1 MRQAFGA
8 RAGALGGLAAA
19 VVLLSAPMAL
29 AADPA
34 ANEGLVAIGDDG
46 QPSANLHPL
55 DEGELKPLDS
65 GEAVKLSALPG
76 YVAWDFSNGD
86 PLTCLAQAVYFEA
99 RSESEAGQRAVAQV
113 VMNRTHLPQYSST
126 VCGVVYQGSRRA
138 TGCQFT
144 FVCDGSLR
152 NPSDLVAWD
161 RAVGI
166 ARDALAGFVYT
177 PMLQATPYH
186 AAWMTPYWAGELR
199 RIRRIG
205 GQVFYH

>member
-1 MRQAFGA
+1 
-8 RAGALGGLAAA
+8 
-19 VVLLSAPMAL
+19 
-29 AADPA
+29 
-34 ANEGLVAIGDDG
+34 
-46 QPSANLHPL
+46 
-55 DEGELKPLDS
+55 ELKPLDS
-65 GEAVKLSALPG
+65 GDAVKLSDLPG

-126 VCGVVYQGSRRA
+126 VCGVVYQGSRRT

-152 NPSDLVAWD
+152 NPSDIGAWD

-166 ARDALAGFVYT
+166 ARDALAGYVYT
-177 PMLQATPYH
+177 PMLEATHYH
-186 AAWMTPYWAGELR
+186 AAYMTPYWAGELR